1 LLSFFRI
8 PKGVLKRLDYYR
20 FRFFWQNEGHKRKYR
35 LARWSILCSPKC
47 VGGFGIMD
55 LDVQN
60 ICLLSKWLYKLIN
73 EDGAWQQLLKRKY
86 LKNKTI
92 SQVVKQPG
100 DSQFWS

>member
-1 LLSFFRI
+1 
-8 PKGVLKRLDYYR
+8 
-20 FRFFWQNEGHKRKYR
+20 
-35 LARWSILCSPKC
+35 
-47 VGGFGIMD
+47 MD